1 MKKQLRI
8 KRFLGRAGG
17 LGVPEGTTS
26 LLAGPLFS
34 LCCLDG
40 NSSFPDSAFQLYQL
54 ENTGYLRAFCIILS
68 QFAVASKGSK
78 KIHWL
83 VLTA

>member
-1 MKKQLRI
+1 MKEQLRI

-17 LGVPEGTTS
+17 EVYLRV
-26 LLAGPLFS
+26 GPASWQDFYS

-40 NSSFPDSAFQLYQL
+40 NASFPDSAFQLYQL
-54 ENTGYLRAFCIILS
+54 VDMGYLRAFSITLS
-68 QFAVASKGSK
+68 HCAVASKDSE

>member
-8 KRFLGRAGG
+8 KRFLGRAGSEVY
-17 LGVPEGTTS
+17 LRV
-26 LLAGPLFS
+26 GPASWQDLYS

>member
-17 LGVPEGTTS
+17 LGVPEGRTS